1 VNRRTYLAATGG
13 AVATLAGGTAV
24 ASATRADILADSEMT
39 RGDGAPVEIAHAPA
53 SESAK
58 YRADGDTVAVDGTTV
73 PFERWARREAFE
85 AGADAVVP
93 TIGDRLDRSLEGVG
107 SGVRHLV
114 FGLVVAV
121 DHTVTRNRDG
131 DVTSEPNVSLD
142 RLSSVAPRTMT
153 VTVSLDGRESTTDVP
168 VGVGHVE
175 MHQL

>member
-1 VNRRTYLAATGG
+1 MNRRTYLAVAGG
-13 AVATLAGGTAV
+13 AVATLAGGTAA
-24 ASATRADILADSEMT
+24 ASVTRADILADSELT
-39 RGDGAPVEIAHAPA
+39 RGEGAPVEIAHSVAGEDA
-53 SESAK
+53 E
-58 YRADGDTVAVDGTTV
+58 YRPDSDTIAVDGTTI

-93 TIGDRLDRSLEGVG
+93 TIDDRLDKSLEGVG

-114 FGLVVAV
+114 FGLVATV
-121 DHTVTRNRDG
+121 DHTVTRDRDG

-142 RLSSVAPRTMT
+142 RLVSAAPRTLT
-153 VTVSLDGRESTTDVP
+153 VTVALDGREATTDVP